1 MEEIFIFN
9 IIDYF
14 KEDEFMNKISFLC
27 KNNKINQLRKKINQK
42 RSILLFH
49 NLFNYKKYS
58 PEFIETYLEDE
69 VDYSETLKDV
79 IEDLLDE
86 TMLERAHLTHIN
98 QHYIVYKKHC
108 ISNTIYNY
116 TQTGLINNINFDAF
130 SLIHSNIKLCS
141 TYRLPNVQK
150 NILIKHYPHAKA
162 LIY

>member
-1 MEEIFIFN
+1 MEDIFIFN

-14 KEDEFMNKISFLC
+14 DENEFMNNISFLR
-27 KNNKINQLRKKINQK
+27 NHDKINTLRKKINQK
-42 RSILLFH
+42 RSNKLFN
-49 NLFNYKKYS
+49 NLFNYKKYK
-58 PEFIETYLEDE
+58 PEFIESYLEDE
-69 VDYSETLKDV
+69 VDYSEILKDV

-98 QHYIVYKKHC
+98 QHYIMYKKYC
-108 ISNTIYNY
+108 VSNTIYNY
-116 TQTGLINNINFDAF
+116 TQTGLIKNINFDDF
-130 SLIHSNIKLCS
+130 SLIHSNIKLCA